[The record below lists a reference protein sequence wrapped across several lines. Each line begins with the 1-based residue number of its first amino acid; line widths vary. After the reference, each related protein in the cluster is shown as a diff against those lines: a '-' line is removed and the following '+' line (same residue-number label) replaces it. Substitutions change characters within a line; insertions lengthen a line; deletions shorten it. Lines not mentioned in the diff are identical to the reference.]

1 MQDQTTKI
9 ADARHDPRVFIR
21 LVEDTLPQIYGFLL
35 WWLGRR
41 TLAEQITR
49 DTYLAAL
56 EQMHEYSAVEDGFLA
71 WLVDKALIQVARTQ
85 KGNPSWTLNP
95 EKPPF
100 SDEDRQALW
109 LTIRS
114 FPQSLLLP
122 FLLSSLVGLS
132 SKQIAQLVHRKE
144 EEVQQSLRELFGA
157 IDAKEVPAENTAV
170 PNQTQE
176 LKTFARLRSTSLS
189 LVQPSAYF
197 RAELDGRL
205 AERGQLLWQR
215 IRFWRKL
222 RIIIPLTA
230 AAIIVL
236 TFFGLRYLLP
246 VVPAFPALPTVPL
259 EEPAGS
265 ELYQGILSPEYTSTG
280 TVALPP
286 ELMVYRTQGQIDRPY
301 VEELCR
307 RLDVSLMIRSTENS
321 YLAGAQ
327 EELLVWSASGGF
339 LYRTWQERSG
349 RDLSSDEA
357 VTRAQQFL
365 QERQL
370 WPTDVGGSRIILVD
384 PAQSMIGIAFDRTVG
399 GLLVAGSRI
408 EVFFH
413 GEQLERIVY
422 HWRPLLP
429 FKKYPIF
436 GQDQVDQ
443 MLRQVGFSGSVDS
456 LRLVYQEALPE
467 ANQEYLLPL
476 FAVSGR
482 NPSSGQLLL
491 RKFWALEAVYLS
503 P

>member
-9 ADARHDPRVFIR
+9 ADARHDPRVFIG
-21 LVEDTLPQIYGFLL
+21 LVEDTIPQIYGFLL

-49 DTYLAAL
+49 DTYLEAL
-56 EQMHEYSAVEDGFLA
+56 EQMHEYSASEDGFLV
-71 WLVDKALIQVARTQ
+71 WLVDKALIQVTRAQ

-100 SDEDRQALW
+100 ADEDRQTLW

-114 FPQSLLLP
+114 FPRALLLP

-132 SKQIAQLVHRKE
+132 SKQIAQLVRRKE
-144 EEVQQSLRELFGA
+144 EEVQQSMQEFFGA
-157 IDAKEVPAENTAV
+157 IDARRMPPGNATAY
-170 PNQTQE
+170 
-176 LKTFARLRSTSLS
+176 LRSTSLS
-189 LVQPSAYF
+189 PVQPSAYF

-215 IRFWRKL
+215 IRFWRKI
-222 RIIIPLTA
+222 RIIIPVTA
-230 AAIIVL
+230 ATIIVL

-246 VVPAFPALPTVPL
+246 VMPAFPALPTVLL

-265 ELYQGILSPEYTSTG
+265 ELYQGILPPEYTSTG
-280 TVALPP
+280 TVPFPP
-286 ELMVYRTQGQIDRPY
+286 ELMVYRTQGQIERSY

-307 RLDVSLMIRSTENS
+307 RLDVPLMIRSTENT

-357 VTRAQQFL
+357 IARAQQFL

-370 WPTDVGGSRIILVD
+370 WPTDIGGSRTILVD
-384 PAQSMIGIAFDRTVG
+384 PAQGMIGIAFDRTVG
-399 GLLVAGSRI
+399 GLLVAGSHI

-413 GEQLERIVY
+413 GEQLEHIVY
-422 HWRPLLP
+422 NWRPLLP

-443 MLRQVGFSGSVDS
+443 ALRQAGFSGSVDS

-467 ANQEYLLPL
+467 VDQEFLLPL

-482 NPSSGQLLL
+482 DPSSGQLLL
-491 RKFWALEAVYLS
+491 RKFWALEAIYLS

>member
-9 ADARHDPRVFIR
+9 ADARHDPRVFIG
-21 LVEDTLPQIYGFLL
+21 LAEDTLPQIYGFLL
-35 WWLGRR
+35 WWLGQRR
-41 TLAEQITR
+41 LAEQIAR

-56 EQMHEYSAVEDGFLA
+56 EQMHEYAALEDGFLA
-71 WLVDKALIQVARTQ
+71 WLVDKALIQFARAQ
-85 KGNPSWTLNP
+85 KSNPLSAQNL
-95 EKPPF
+95 EKSPF
-100 SDEDRQALW
+100 ADEDRHALW

-114 FPQSLLLP
+114 HPQAFTLP

-132 SKQIAQLVHRKE
+132 TRQIAQLLHRKE
-144 EEVQQSLRELFGA
+144 EEIQQSIRELSDA
-157 IDAKEVPAENTAV
+157 IEAKERPSGNAV
-170 PNQTQE
+170 APDPTE
-176 LKTFARLRSTSLS
+176 KPETFANQRIASLP

-197 RAELDGRL
+197 RAELNGRL

-215 IRFWRKL
+215 IRFWRRL
-222 RIIIPLTA
+222 RIIIPITA

-246 VVPAFPALPTVPL
+246 VTPAFPILPTVPL
-259 EEPAGS
+259 EEPVGS
-265 ELYQGILSPEYTSTG
+265 ALYQGILAPEYTSTG
-280 TVALPP
+280 TLSIPP
-286 ELMVYRTQGQIDRPY
+286 ELMVYRTQGQIDRSY
-301 VEELCR
+301 VEKLCW
-307 RLDVSLMIRSTENS
+307 RLDVTLMIRQTENA

-327 EELLVWSASGGF
+327 EELLVWSESGGF
-339 LYRTWQERSG
+339 LYRPSQERLG

-357 VTRAQQFL
+357 IARAQQFL
-365 QERQL
+365 QERQI
-370 WPTDVGGSRIILVD
+370 WPTDVGGSRTILVD
-384 PAQSMIGIAFDRTVG
+384 PAQGMIGIAFDRTVG

-422 HWRPLLP
+422 NWRPLLP
-429 FKKYPIF
+429 YKKYPISN
-436 GQDQVDQ
+436 QDQMDQ
-443 MLRQVGFSGSVDS
+443 ALQKVGFSGAIDS

-467 ANQEYLLPL
+467 INQEFLLPL
-476 FAVSGR
+476 FAASGR